1 MSSSLGRGISSFLPE
16 ISEDATT
23 SSVDINLIVPNKY
36 QPRKHFDEDAI
47 RSLSESI
54 KEKGVIQPLIVR
66 DLNDGKYE
74 LIAGERRL
82 RASKIAGLE
91 TVPVVVKQMTDD
103 ESLEI
108 AILENIQREDLNP
121 LEEAEGYKRLIGEFS
136 KTQEDIAKMTG
147 KSRSHIANMLRLL
160 TLDESVKE
168 KLLTNQI
175 TAGHAKVLVGVKNP
189 EAILE
194 KIISENLNVRQ
205 TEKIISDMKSHVD
218 GANESLITGKDHSD
232 SILDEFASEID
243 EHENSVHSK
252 KFPRVKTSEEE
263 FENVDAL
270 NEHDALSQQL
280 SKILRTNVKIHLKG
294 EHGAM
299 LIYFDNLSE
308 LDRLLKQIM
317 NSDI

>member
-1 MSSSLGRGISSFLPE
+1 MNKSLGRGISSFLP
-16 ISEDATT
+16 
-23 SSVDINLIVPNKY
+23 DINEESATNNIDINSIVPNKY
-36 QPRKHFDEDAI
+36 QPRKHFDEEAI
-47 RSLSESI
+47 NSLAESI

-66 DLNDGKYE
+66 ELEDGQYE

-121 LEEAEGYKRLIGEFS
+121 LEEAEGYKRLVDEFS

-160 TLDESVKE
+160 TLDDSVKE
-168 KLLTNQI
+168 KLLANQI
-175 TAGHAKVLVGVKNP
+175 TAGHAKVLIGVENVND
-189 EAILE
+189 ILN

-205 TEKIISDMKSHVD
+205 TEKMISDIKNHSENISEEKSQNNHD
-218 GANESLITGKDHSD
+218 DN
-232 SILDEFASEID
+232 ILNGFALELD
-243 EHENSVHSK
+243 DKVEHHTK
-252 KFPRVKTSEEE
+252 LPRVKNYDEDT
-263 FENVDAL
+263 ENVDAL

-299 LIYFDNLSE
+299 MIYFDNLSE